1 MLSWS
6 RLRQE
11 VYQLTA
17 PPDVGP
23 GVNHGCPQTWYQ
35 LYLAYALDANL
46 ASRAHHFLSL
56 LLLPLSLP
64 SHIYSLKCGS
74 ELLLQAMWIFL
85 LLSFEYNLLIWAPR
99 NLRLAKVLTC
109 NLD

>member
-46 ASRAHHFLSL
+46 SLQGTPLFIFASTSPFPAL
-56 LLLPLSLP
+56 
-64 SHIYSLKCGS
+64 SHI
-74 ELLLQAMWIFL
+74 QPQVW
-85 LLSFEYNLLIWAPR
+85 
-99 NLRLAKVLTC
+99 V
-109 NLD
+109 